1 MNIDLLSM
9 SGHKFYGP
17 KGVGALYVRKGIKI
31 ASFIT
36 GGHQENGKRAATEN
50 VAGIVGMAKAIE
62 LSINSLQENK
72 EKMIR
77 LREHTIE
84 RILEEIPFVKLNGD
98 REMRLPGHINVSFR
112 FVEGESL
119 LLMLDLA
126 GIATSSG
133 SACTSGSLDPSH
145 VLLAI
150 GLPHEIAHGSLRI
163 TFGAENTIEEADYLV
178 DKLKEIVQKLREMSP
193 LYHAK

>member
-1 MNIDLLSM
+1 M
-9 SGHKFYGP
+9 
-17 KGVGALYVRKGIKI
+17 
-31 ASFIT
+31 
-36 GGHQENGKRAATEN
+36 
-50 VAGIVGMAKAIE
+50 
-62 LSINSLQENK
+62 
-72 EKMIR
+72 
-77 LREHTIE
+77 
-84 RILEEIPFVKLNGD
+84 
-98 REMRLPGHINVSFR
+98 
-112 FVEGESL
+112 
-119 LLMLDLA
+119 
-126 GIATSSG
+126 G